1 MRALSIKN
9 WLPPYFFLLLLPSF
23 LTTLG
28 EVCCLGRKKIRPGVK
43 LPLDRE
49 ANPEVGYARLNF
61 HPDELGLAS
70 SLNHKVVGIFVAE
83 F

>member
-1 MRALSIKN
+1 MGA
-9 WLPPYFFLLLLPSF
+9 
-23 LTTLG
+23 
-28 EVCCLGRKKIRPGVK
+28 EKIGPVVK
-43 LPLDRE
+43 PQLDRE

-61 HPDELGLAS
+61 HPDEMGLAS